1 MAIEL
6 DPNFRTFLSLLE
18 HHDAEYILIGGYA
31 VNFHGYVRYTGDLD
45 VFVSASETNAAC
57 VARALNDFGF
67 AQVTPEMISTP
78 SSMVR
83 MGVPPTKLEVTN
95 FIDGVDFD
103 ECYRERLRST
113 VAGLEVNVIS
123 LSKLRKNK
131 RASGRLKDL
140 ADLEQLPE
148 SNEESL

>member
-18 HHDAEYILIGGYA
+18 HHDAEYLLIGGYA

-45 VFVSASETNAAC
+45 VFVAATVTNAAR
-57 VARALNDFGF
+57 VAQALNEFGF
-67 AQVTPEMISTP
+67 AQVTSEMISTP
-78 SSMVR
+78 SSMIR

-95 FIDGVDFD
+95 FIDGVDFE
-103 ECYRERLRST
+103 ECYRECLRIT

-123 LSKLRKNK
+123 LAKLRKNK

-148 SNEESL
+148 GNEES